1 MLTHNNILASERAY
15 CARLN
20 LTWQDVF
27 MMPAPLG
34 HATGFLHGVTAP
46 FLIGARS
53 VLLDIFLLMRV
64 SRCLSNS
71 VAPVCSAQRRL
82 SMIF

>member
-53 VLLDIFLLMRV
+53 VLLDIFTPDACLALL
-64 SRCLSNS
+64 SSS

>member
-1 MLTHNNILASERAY
+1 TPLTTAITVHGDELAAVLFTSGTEGLPKGVMLTHNNILASERAY

-53 VLLDIFLLMRV
+53 VLL
-64 SRCLSNS
+64 
-71 VAPVCSAQRRL
+71 
-82 SMIF
+82 